1 MGVVLKILIVDDH
14 KIFCDGL
21 RLILTRL
28 EPRPEVLEAASG
40 QSALTLAEANSD
52 LDLLMLD
59 INLPDEDGVDV
70 LLRLA
75 KKFPSLPII
84 MLTATE
90 NRNLVRRCFEA
101 GASGYIPKTASA
113 EIMLNAIRLVIS
125 GGIYVPPSM
134 IMSGPTNG
142 ITVNDS
148 SNGERRRGLTERQE
162 QVLEQLKHGIS
173 NKQIAEHL
181 GVSEAT
187 VKVHISAI
195 LKTLGLRSRVEA
207 ALLAQRQ
214 DQKSD

>member
-1 MGVVLKILIVDDH
+1 LKILIVDDH

-21 RLILTRL
+21 RLILARL
-28 EPRPEVLEAASG
+28 EPAPEVLEAGSG
-40 QSALTLAEANSD
+40 RSALALAKANSD

-59 INLPDEDGVDV
+59 IKLPDEDGVAV
-70 LLRLA
+70 LLHLTT
-75 KKFPSLPII
+75 KYPSLPVI

-90 NRNLVRRCFEA
+90 NRNLVRRCFDA
-101 GASGYIPKTASA
+101 GASGYIPKTSSA

-125 GGIYVPPSM
+125 GGIYLPPSM
-134 IMSGPTNG
+134 ILSGATNG
-142 ITVNDS
+142 KMVNDS
-148 SNGERRRGLTERQE
+148 SNSESHPELTERQK
-162 QVLEQLKHGIS
+162 QVLEQLTYGIS
-173 NKQIAEHL
+173 NKQIAERL

-207 ALLAQRQ
+207 ALLAQRL

>member
-1 MGVVLKILIVDDH
+1 
-14 KIFCDGL
+14 
-21 RLILTRL
+21 
-28 EPRPEVLEAASG
+28 
-40 QSALTLAEANSD
+40 
-52 LDLLMLD
+52 
-59 INLPDEDGVDV
+59 
-70 LLRLA
+70 
-75 KKFPSLPII
+75 
-84 MLTATE
+84 
-90 NRNLVRRCFEA
+90 
-101 GASGYIPKTASA
+101 
-113 EIMLNAIRLVIS
+113 
-125 GGIYVPPSM
+125 M

>member
-113 EIMLNAIRLVIS
+113 EIMLNAIRLVMS

-134 IMSGPTNG
+134 IMSGPANG
-142 ITVNDS
+142 AAVNDS
-148 SNGERRRGLTERQE
+148 SNGGRGLTERQK
-162 QVLEQLKHGIS
+162 QVLEQLKQGIT
-173 NKQIAEHL
+173 NRQIAERL

-214 DQKSD
+214 DQKSG

>member
-1 MGVVLKILIVDDH
+1 MKILIVDDH

-21 RLILTRL
+21 RLILARL
-28 EPRPEVLEAASG
+28 EPAPEVLEAGSG
-40 QSALTLAEANSD
+40 RSALALAKANSD

-59 INLPDEDGVDV
+59 IKLPDEDGVAV
-70 LLRLA
+70 LLHLTT
-75 KKFPSLPII
+75 KYPSLPVI

-90 NRNLVRRCFEA
+90 NRNLVRRCFDA
-101 GASGYIPKTASA
+101 GASGYIPKTSSA

-125 GGIYVPPSM
+125 GGIYLPPSM
-134 IMSGPTNG
+134 ILSGATNG
-142 ITVNDS
+142 KMVNDS
-148 SNGERRRGLTERQE
+148 SNSESHPELTERQK
-162 QVLEQLKHGIS
+162 QVLEQLTYGIS
-173 NKQIAEHL
+173 NKQIAERL

-207 ALLAQRQ
+207 ALLAQRL